1 MARDPNDWRN
11 DFDWT
16 DPNDAPVSWDEY
28 ENTQEIMTDQ
38 GIPMGQQV
46 SQESGIKQLA
56 SGIRPEITIEEV
68 VKEFIRK
75 RKRKPTSFDEIKE
88 FYFNEMGTAKGSGG
102 EDMRMAAG
110 YPEHVLDEYE
120 SYKINTLN
128 SAPEKLL
135 SIDDWYNMEYESSRA
150 GVQSGG
156 LAGILGV

>member
-56 SGIRPEITIEEV
+56 SGIRPEIGIEEV

-75 RKRKPTSFDEIKE
+75 RGRKPNSLEEI
-88 FYFNEMGTAKGSGG
+88 
-102 EDMRMAAG
+102 
-110 YPEHVLDEYE
+110 
-120 SYKINTLN
+120 
-128 SAPEKLL
+128 
-135 SIDDWYNMEYESSRA
+135 
-150 GVQSGG
+150 
-156 LAGILGV
+156 

>member
-1 MARDPNDWRN
+1 MILTGQILMMLLFPGMNMK
-11 DFDWT
+11 
-16 DPNDAPVSWDEY
+16 
-28 ENTQEIMTDQ
+28 NTQEIMTDQ

-56 SGIRPEITIEEV
+56 SGIRPEIDIEEV